1 MLRSINSNTGSTL
14 SSYEAN
20 PNNNPS
26 PLASTSIS
34 EQYSTPSPSQ
44 GAAKVVL
51 SEEARKISLIL
62 FAHEANS
69 NSPLKRDE
77 SFFQQEAVA
86 QRKIESGD
94 SLAEP
99 VAITPA
105 DNSFQIEGVSHVF
118 NDGTLEKFIAE
129 RLDGKAKNA
138 SLVASELG
146 KMLRG
151 TILNPDASIEERAVS
166 RETALKHATY
176 IAENYF
182 DNPDDASAFM
192 ENIERF
198 ANNDVLREK
207 GYVVIDNSG
216 LPPLP
221 SYQSF
226 VKPDI
231 GISLDAYAKHYGLAH
246 SHELFAD
253 KQTFNAFYST
263 LIRHGDLR
271 REEIVQRFADNE
283 KMVAEILDKV
293 KNHLDEAKVASSLQQ
308 LLKAI

>member
-44 GAAKVVL
+44 GTAKVIL
-51 SEEARKISLIL
+51 SEEARKISLKL
-62 FAHEANS
+62 FAHEAS
-69 NSPLKRDE
+69 SPLKRDE
-77 SFFQQEAVA
+77 SFFEQEAVA
-86 QRKIESGD
+86 QRKIESAAA
-94 SLAEP
+94 LAEP
-99 VAITPA
+99 VAIAPA
-105 DNSFQIEGVSHVF
+105 DNSFQIEDVSHVF

-192 ENIERF
+192 ENIKRF

-246 SHELFAD
+246 THELFAD

-293 KNHLDEAKVASSLQQ
+293 KNNLDEAQVASSLQQ
-308 LLKAI
+308 LLKAF

>member
-77 SFFQQEAVA
+77 SFFEQEAVA
-86 QRKIESGD
+86 QRKIESGA

-118 NDGTLEKFIAE
+118 NDGTLEKFITE
-129 RLDGKAKNA
+129 QLDGKAKNA

-151 TILNPDASIEERAVS
+151 TILNPEASIEERAVS
-166 RETALKHATY
+166 RETALKHAAY
-176 IAENYF
+176 IAETYF

-226 VKPDI
+226 VKPDS
-231 GISLDAYAKHYGLAH
+231 GISLDAYAKHYGLART
-246 SHELFAD
+246 HELFAD

-271 REEIVQRFADNE
+271 REEIVQRFADKE
-283 KMVAEILDKV
+283 KMVTEILDKV

-308 LLKAI
+308 LLKAF